1 MTHQRQPVKARHMTD
16 RRRRGVHKT
25 LSGAVLALA
34 PMLLIGGCGEEE
46 KPVVVKKAAPV
57 VDNTPKVAPVTPVSE
72 LMKQYGIDSRIVLR
86 ESDAPGTDAERIA
99 ILKFFHSMIT
109 ADAPRFSSMLSSQDR
124 MEFTALQETDMFK
137 EAVLDIGQVDLQGGS
152 SPDYQPAVVAI
163 MTMQSTNDYPAQL
176 WTYDVGGNTGTPTFT
191 SAPTPLSVMDKLTTT
206 AQVDTWY
213 RLLDEEM
220 TRAMALDE
228 TIESLTMDLSQ
239 EGDTSASGSPDAPPP
254 SRGPAGPVTVPDR
267 KPASPPKF
275 VPGSS

>member
-1 MTHQRQPVKARHMTD
+1 MTD

-25 LSGAVLALA
+25 LGGAVLALA

-109 ADAPRFSSMLSSQDR
+109 ADAPQFSSMLSSQDR
-124 MEFTALQETDMFK
+124 MEFMGLQETDMFK

-176 WTYDVGGNTGTPTFT
+176 WTYDVGENTGTPTFT

-239 EGDTSASGSPDAPPP
+239 DGDTSASGAPDAPP